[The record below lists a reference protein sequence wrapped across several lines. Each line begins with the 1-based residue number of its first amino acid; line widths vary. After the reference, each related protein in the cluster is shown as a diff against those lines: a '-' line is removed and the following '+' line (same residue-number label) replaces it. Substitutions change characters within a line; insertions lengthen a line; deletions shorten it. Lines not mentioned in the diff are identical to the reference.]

1 MIYHTNIMAECRNRK
16 QRKTKKHPTGV
27 VTAKEC
33 AAGKRL
39 QALPAVK
46 AWSQAVEEQI
56 GFKKGSFNKIPKR
69 GTAAHNKLVERQQAI
84 LRRAAAATKI
94 QARVRGIRNRK
105 KVAKMKSATPPRRSG
120 RARKATSF
128 FGF

>member
-1 MIYHTNIMAECRNRK
+1 MAECRNRDLK
-16 QRKTKKHPTGV
+16 RKTKKHPNGKIS
-27 VTAKEC
+27 AKEC

-46 AWSQAVEEQI
+46 AWSQAVKEQI
-56 GFKKGSFNKIPKR
+56 GFKKGTFNKLPKR
-69 GTAAHNKLVERQQAI
+69 GTAAHNKLVNRQKAI
-84 LRRAAAATKI
+84 LREAAATKI

-105 KVAKMKSATPPRRSG
+105 KVAKMKSGTPPRRTG
-120 RARKATSF
+120 RVRKATER

>member
-1 MIYHTNIMAECRNRK
+1 MAECRNRK

-46 AWSQAVEEQI
+46 AWSQAVKEQI
-56 GFKKGSFNKIPKR
+56 GFKKGSFNKLPKR
-69 GTAAHNKLVERQQAI
+69 GTAAHNKLVKRQQEI
-84 LRRAAAATKI
+84 LNNK
-94 QARVRGIRNRK
+94 NNK
-105 KVAKMKSATPPRRSG
+105 KPSPRRTG
-120 RARKATSF
+120 RVRKATNF

>member
-1 MIYHTNIMAECRNRK
+1 MAECRNRK

-46 AWSQAVEEQI
+46 AWSQAVKEQI
-56 GFKKGSFNKIPKR
+56 GFKKGTFNKLPKR
-69 GTAAHNKLVERQQAI
+69 GTAAHNKLVERQQVI
-84 LRRAAAATKI
+84 LK
-94 QARVRGIRNRK
+94 NMNNKNNK
-105 KVAKMKSATPPRRSG
+105 KPSPRRTG
-120 RARKATSF
+120 RVRKATNF